1 MKAIRGW
8 TGIRPHESAVTTTHN
23 LKDARQTVQ
32 PLRSSDNKRV
42 PLGTPKRA
50 RNVFHM
56 DLTRFQHDQLNCAR
70 PKQKSHCFRGK
81 LIRRRA
87 FLRTLPT
94 YFNIGSHPEI
104 SEYHNS
110 VNDGH

>member
-1 MKAIRGW
+1 
-8 TGIRPHESAVTTTHN
+8 
-23 LKDARQTVQ
+23 
-32 PLRSSDNKRV
+32 
-42 PLGTPKRA
+42 
-50 RNVFHM
+50 M

-110 VNDGH
+110 VNDGHGPCGGRHAKFRYKNHIED